1 MGTSQT
7 VVYWNESSKD
17 PWMVYY
23 FWSGSFLWYKIVD
36 RSRWNTH

>member
-23 FWSGSFLWYKIVD
+23 FWSGFFSDIK
-36 RSRWNTH
+36 